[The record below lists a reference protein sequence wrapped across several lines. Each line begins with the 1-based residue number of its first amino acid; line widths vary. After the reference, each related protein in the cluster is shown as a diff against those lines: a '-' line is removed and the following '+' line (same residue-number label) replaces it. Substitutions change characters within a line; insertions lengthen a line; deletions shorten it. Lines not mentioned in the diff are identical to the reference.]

1 VTAFVSVLATG
12 PSWPL
17 VFSLIGVA
25 VVLTVVGLILLVRN
39 RGGRP

>member
-1 VTAFVSVLATG
+1 MTAFVSVLATG

-17 VFSLIGVA
+17 VFSLICVA

>member
-1 VTAFVSVLATG
+1 MTVLATG

-25 VVLTVVGLILLVRN
+25 AVLTAVGLVLLVRN